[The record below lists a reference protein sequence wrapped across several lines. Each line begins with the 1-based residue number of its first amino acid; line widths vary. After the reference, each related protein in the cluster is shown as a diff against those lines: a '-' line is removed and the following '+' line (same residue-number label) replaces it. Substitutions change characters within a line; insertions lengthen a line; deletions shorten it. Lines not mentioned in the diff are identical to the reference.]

1 MRVGKHV
8 GFHKSLASSF
18 GFVLEN
24 PPLLGERHF
33 VCFTPKVRCKTISV
47 SAPTRRVR
55 RVGSLTRLTFHDS
68 LDDPD
73 QPRLRFALNLTV
85 VNLFTKYPCFL
96 TRLTPVFV
104 SYGATLARTVKNG
117 TTSLTPRLV
126 GLFETDALAALT
138 FSRPFV
144 SALRGIRKGL
154 RPSYFNSRLS
164 LALDIWDN

>member
-1 MRVGKHV
+1 M
-8 GFHKSLASSF
+8 ASSF

-33 VCFTPKVRCKTISV
+33 VCFTPWLRCKPISV
-47 SAPTRRVR
+47 SAPARRVR

-104 SYGATLARTVKNG
+104 SYGATLAHPPSADDLANAKAGR
-117 TTSLTPRLV
+117 SLR
-126 GLFETDALAALT
+126 DRRAAALT

-144 SALRGIRKGL
+144 SALRGIRRGL
-154 RPSYFNSRLS
+154 RPSYFNSRFPMV
-164 LALDIWDN
+164 LDTWDN